1 MVAQK
6 EAFQGLRIKRNEEIT
21 LLSHHL
27 LVFRGGSGISYT
39 LSPLGVDPEYLIP
52 YRRYENGHQRRQDIE
67 ECIREIFQSR
77 HLQYRGL
84 SHTAQ

>member
-27 LVFRGGSGISYT
+27 LVFQGG
-39 LSPLGVDPEYLIP
+39 
-52 YRRYENGHQRRQDIE
+52 YENGHQRRQDIE